1 MGMTNME
8 DKISESELLGLI
20 RHLNVSE
27 DSNIPY
33 KNNAPFESS
42 KHKIGAR
49 IRVHN
54 NEVIYEGGHSSKEA
68 KFKIDFAPPIKLFVN
83 DKEMTSGTQITRE
96 DHVTW
101 QIVDPLYE
109 IKVIPSGM
117 KAYLNIIKHN
127 RHEWELINTEPSTH
141 LVMSAIEKQN
151 CIVESLA
158 ISGIMGEL
166 KDRGIVRGVNIAQLI
181 KAASQSS
188 PVQMVIAEGIEP
200 TAGQDAS
207 LELLFSESI
216 MNVFQEVEGYVDF
229 KSHKH
234 IPQSSPGD
242 ILARFTPMKRGV
254 HGYNIYNEIVMSPL
268 PKDIRINPGAHVE
281 LNNKG
286 EFIALKAGRPKLSGV
301 SSKRIDITTEYVIH
315 HDVNLESGNIFFNG
329 DVIIYGNVLESMIV
343 ESLGN
348 VYVFGNVYRATIT
361 ATGSIFVSGNVTGG
375 YLYSGYF
382 GVIYNRLY
390 TLTKQLAGHFNQL
403 IESASLMINIIH
415 DQGKYVEVG
424 HLLRLLLETKTP
436 DLLNTI
442 QFTMNALQE
451 VRNTDQIEWSK
462 LRNQLEL
469 VSNRQDYVNL
479 DDLNTLEELERLLI
493 ETYSTIE
500 QMQDNKVTIEFSQC
514 NGAVIKSNGDIMV
527 SKEGTIQSQL
537 FAKERIIYKHEDSVC
552 RGGEIEA
559 GGIIWL
565 KAVGGVSGGE
575 AIIKSNSKMHAN
587 KIYMAKICIGKWT
600 RHVQEPLQNVK
611 AYLEKGKLVIEGIP
625 L

>member
-1 MGMTNME
+1 MGMTNMD

-27 DSNIPY
+27 DSSEAIK
-33 KNNAPFESS
+33 KNASVDSS
-42 KHKIGAR
+42 KHKVASFIS
-49 IRVHN
+49 VHN
-54 NEVIYEGGHSSKEA
+54 NEIIYEWGNSSRDA
-68 KFKIDFAPPIKLFVN
+68 KLHIDFVPPIKLFVN
-83 DKEMTSGTQITRE
+83 NEQLTSGTHITRA
-96 DHVTW
+96 DNVTW
-101 QIVDPLYE
+101 LIVDPLYE
-109 IKVIPSGM
+109 IKIIPSSM
-117 KAYLNIIKHN
+117 KAYLNIIKHK
-127 RHEWELINTEPSTH
+127 RYEWELMNTEPSTH
-141 LVMSAIEKQN
+141 LILSAVEKQN
-151 CIVESLA
+151 CVVESLA
-158 ISGIMGEL
+158 ISDIMGEL
-166 KDRGIVRGVNIAQLI
+166 KAQGIVRGVNIAQLI
-181 KAASQSS
+181 KAVSQNS
-188 PVQMVIAEGIEP
+188 PVQIVIAEGIEP

-207 LELLFSESI
+207 LELYFSESI
-216 MNVFQEVEGYVDF
+216 VNVFQEVEGYVDF

-242 ILARFTPMKRGV
+242 ILARFTPMKHGV
-254 HGYNIYNEIVMSPL
+254 HGYNIYNEMVMPPL
-268 PKDIRINPGAHVE
+268 PSDIRIKSGTHVE
-281 LNNKG
+281 LNDKG
-286 EFIALKAGRPKLSGV
+286 EFISLKAGRPKLSGG

-415 DQGKYVEVG
+415 EQGKYVEVG
-424 HLLRLLLETKTP
+424 HLLQLLLETKTP

-442 QFTMNALQE
+442 QLTMNALQE
-451 VRNTDQIEWSK
+451 VRNTDQIEWSN
-462 LRNQLEL
+462 LRDQLVL

-493 ETYSTIE
+493 QTYSTIE

-514 NGAVIKSNGDIMV
+514 NGAVIKSNGDITI
-527 SKEGTIQSQL
+527 SREGTIQSQL

-575 AIIKSNSKMHAN
+575 AIIKSNYKMHAN

-611 AYLEKGKLVIEGIP
+611 AYLEKGNLIIEGSP